1 MSNATLTT
9 IDRADAQR
17 EFRDELIAAGV
28 LVTTSVDGLYQRSAV
43 FETIVRGLERRVSA
57 EGAGRYE
64 PLLYFPPVL
73 PREVFIR
80 SDYLRSFPDLT
91 GSVDTFVG
99 DDREH
104 TKLLQA
110 LDTGDDW
117 TQYLTPAEV
126 MLCSAAC
133 HPLYPSLTG
142 TLPPEGRR
150 MEVQGFCFRHEPSV
164 DPARMQVF
172 RQHEFVAVGDPDMCI
187 AHREEWLDRA
197 LQILG
202 GLGLPVTKV
211 IANDPFFGRAGR
223 MLAAN
228 QRDTALKYEIVC
240 PITSEEFPTAIAS
253 GNYHIDHFG
262 DPFAIRTAAGETAHS
277 ACIGFGME
285 RITLALLKTHGMDPL
300 TWPDGVRAQLQP

>member
-1 MSNATLTT
+1 MVQQTAIAPES
-9 IDRADAQR
+9 AQA
-17 EFRDELIAAGV
+17 EFRAELIDAGV
-28 LVTTSVDGLYQRSAV
+28 LVATSVDGLYQRSAT
-43 FETIVRGLERRVSA
+43 FESVVRGLERRISA
-57 EGAGRYE
+57 EGGGRYE

-99 DDREH
+99 DDRDH
-104 TKLLQA
+104 ADLLRA
-110 LDTGDDW
+110 LDNGEDW
-117 TQYLTPAEV
+117 TQHLVPAEV

-142 TLPPEGRR
+142 TLPAGGRQ

-172 RQHEFVAVGDPDMCI
+172 RQHEFVAVGDPEHCI
-187 AHREEWLDRA
+187 AHRDEWLERA
-197 LQILG
+197 LEILS
-202 GLGLPVTKV
+202 GLGLPVSKV
-211 IANDPFFGRAGR
+211 VANDPFFGRAGR

-228 QRDTALKYEIVC
+228 QRETTLKYEIVC
-240 PITSEEFPTAIAS
+240 PITSVESPTAITS

-262 DPFAIRTAAGETAHS
+262 NPFAIRTTDGQTAHS

-285 RITLALLKTHGMDPL
+285 RITLALLKTHGLDPHA
-300 TWPDGVRAQLQP
+300 WPSAVRAQLEI

>member
-1 MSNATLTT
+1 MVEQA
-9 IDRADAQR
+9 IAVPDHVAAQH
-17 EFRDELIAAGV
+17 EFRAELIDAGV
-28 LVTTSVDGLYQRSAV
+28 LVATSVDGLYQRSAV
-43 FETIVRGLERRVSA
+43 FESIVRGLERRVSDA
-57 EGAGRYE
+57 GGGRYE

-73 PREVFIR
+73 PRDVFIR

-99 DDREH
+99 DDRQH
-104 TKLLQA
+104 AALLNA
-110 LDTGDDW
+110 LETGADW

-142 TLPPEGRR
+142 TLPPGGRQ

-172 RQHEFVAVGDPDMCI
+172 RQHEFVAVGEPDRCL
-187 AHREEWLDRA
+187 AHRDGWLTRA
-197 LQILG
+197 LGILG

-211 IANDPFFGRAGR
+211 VANDPFFGRAGR

-228 QRDTALKYEIVC
+228 QRETTLKYEIVC

-262 DPFAIRTAAGETAHS
+262 GPFAIRTANGETAHS

-285 RITLALLKTHGMDPL
+285 RITLALLKTHGLDPKS
-300 TWPDGVRAQLQP
+300 WPSPVRMRLGL